1 MVYSASDTTID
12 KVSVPLAMGS
22 LAAVWTAY
30 VFSRV
35 IRYPAGS
42 ASMQSI
48 ARLIE
53 TGSKAFMRKEYGV
66 LSGFCVVMFAVLC
79 AVLYEKEDHLLG
91 VYTGVCFITG
101 ASLSALSG
109 YVGMHVSTLANVR
122 TCQASKLGIGSG
134 LTVAFES
141 GSVMGF
147 TVVSSC
153 LLGLSILFLV
163 FGSRWYDYVPGFGF
177 GASAVALFA
186 RVGGGIYTKAADVG
200 ADLVGKVES
209 DIKEDSANNPAT
221 IADNVGDNV
230 GDVAGMGADLFES
243 YAGSI
248 LSACI
253 LSREFV
259 DPNAQNAAVAFP
271 LWVSGFGV
279 LASIVGTC
287 FVRTGDHD
295 PLSNTLDHLL
305 WVMHKGTFVAS
316 GLSVLFALIS
326 SWVLFGSSSTP
337 LTGGEEASWWRVFLC
352 VCVGLLVGNVIG
364 IFTEYCTAYQFRPT
378 QSIARAAATGPATV
392 IIQGLG
398 IGMLSVCVPVVSI
411 VAGILA
417 SSKLVGVY
425 GVAVSAVGMLSTLG
439 ITLATDAYG
448 PVADNAGGIA
458 EMDGTC
464 GDDVRATT
472 DALDALGNTTAATG
486 KGFAIGSAVLTASAL
501 IASYMRAANVDHA
514 DLENPIVISG
524 VICGGALPFFF
535 AALTMLSVQRS
546 ASEIIVEVRRQF
558 AAKPWLKTDASIP
571 VDEDRQA
578 DYDACVTIATES
590 SIREMVLPG
599 TIAIF
604 SPVVLGFLLGPAGL
618 AGVLAGSLTCS
629 AALSITMA
637 NAGGAWDNAKKWTEK
652 GHLYVNG
659 TVVAKGSGEHAAVVI
674 GDTVGDPFKDTSGPA
689 LNVLV
694 KLMAL
699 VSLVISPRLRS
710 LYNTE
715 GLRDGGFDG
724 YGVIVS
730 VVVCAFCVVGLWAGH
745 RIWVRH
751 AQ

>member
-1 MVYSASDTTID
+1 MVHSASDSTID
-12 KVSVPLAMGS
+12 KVSVPLAMAS
-22 LAAVWTAY
+22 LAAAWTAWI
-30 VFSRV
+30 FNRV
-35 IRYPAGS
+35 TRYPAGS
-42 ASMQSI
+42 ASMRGI
-48 ARLIE
+48 AQLIE
-53 TGSKAFMRKEYGV
+53 AGSRAFLCKEYGV
-66 LSGFCVVMFAVLC
+66 LCGFCLAMFAVLC
-79 AVLYEKEDHLLG
+79 AVLYDGNNHLLG
-91 VYTGVCFITG
+91 VYTGVCFVTG

-109 YVGMHVSTLANVR
+109 YVGMRVSTLANVR
-122 TCQASKLGIGSG
+122 TCQASKRGVGSG
-134 LTVAFES
+134 LNVAFES
-141 GSVMGF
+141 GTVMGF

-153 LLGLSILFLV
+153 LFGLSVLFLV
-163 FGSRWYDYVPGFGF
+163 FDDKWYDYVPGFGF

-209 DIKEDSANNPAT
+209 DIREDSANNPAT

-259 DPNAQNAAVAFP
+259 DPDARHAAAAFP
-271 LWVSGFGV
+271 LWVSGFGI
-279 LASIVGTC
+279 LASLVGTC
-287 FVRTGDHD
+287 FIRTGDDD
-295 PLSNTLDHLL
+295 PRSDTLDHLL
-305 WVMHKGTFVAS
+305 WVIHRGTLVAS
-316 GLSVLFALIS
+316 GLSLLFALVS
-326 SWVLFGSSSTP
+326 SWVLFGTSTTA
-337 LTGGEEASWWRVFLC
+337 LVDGGEASWWRVLLC
-352 VCVGLLVGNVIG
+352 VCVGLVVGNVIG
-364 IFTEYCTAYQFRPT
+364 LFTEYCTAYQFLPT
-378 QSIARAAATGPATV
+378 RSIARAATTGPATV

-398 IGMLSVCVPVVSI
+398 VGMLSVGVPVVSI
-411 VAGILA
+411 IAGIVA

-464 GDDVRATT
+464 GDGVRATT

-501 IASYMRAANVDHA
+501 IASYMRAADVDHA

-524 VICGGALPFFF
+524 VLCGGALPFLF

-546 ASEIIVEVRRQF
+546 ASEIIEEVRRQF
-558 AAKPWLKTDASIP
+558 TAKPWLKTDAAVP
-571 VDEDRQA
+571 TDVRRRA
-578 DYDACVTIATES
+578 DYDTCVVIATES

-604 SPVVLGFLLGPAGL
+604 APVVLGFLLGPAGL
-618 AGVLAGSLTCS
+618 AGVLAGSLASS

-652 GHLYVNG
+652 GHLVVNG
-659 TVVAKGSGEHAAVVI
+659 VAVAKGSDEHAAVVI

-710 LYNTE
+710 LYDH
-715 GLRDGGFDG
+715 DGARERGFQG
-724 YGVIVS
+724 YGVLVS
-730 VVVCAFCVVGLWAGH
+730 VVVCVCCAGGLWAC
-745 RIWVRH
+745 RCAWARR
-751 AQ
+751 A